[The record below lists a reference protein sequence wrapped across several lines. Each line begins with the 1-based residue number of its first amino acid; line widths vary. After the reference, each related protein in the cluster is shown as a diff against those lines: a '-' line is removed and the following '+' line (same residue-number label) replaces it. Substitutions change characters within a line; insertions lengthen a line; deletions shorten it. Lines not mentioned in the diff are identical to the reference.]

1 MKVEKNSIGEWVCD
15 LTKVL
20 DEEAGLNGTST
31 LKHYICNSIHDY
43 REKLLFLRVPGGT
56 VGNIKLNDNY
66 VIEQIRID
74 TDYVVKTYPK
84 DIEDRV
90 SGYIGKKFEIE

>member
-15 LTKVL
+15 LTKDL
-20 DEEAGLNGTST
+20 DKEAELKPDSVF
-31 LKHYICNSIHDY
+31 KHYICNSLHDY
-43 REKLLFLRVPGGT
+43 REKLLYIRVPGGT

-74 TDYVVKTYPK
+74 TDYVIKTYPK

-90 SGYIGKKFEIE
+90 SGYIGQKIEVE